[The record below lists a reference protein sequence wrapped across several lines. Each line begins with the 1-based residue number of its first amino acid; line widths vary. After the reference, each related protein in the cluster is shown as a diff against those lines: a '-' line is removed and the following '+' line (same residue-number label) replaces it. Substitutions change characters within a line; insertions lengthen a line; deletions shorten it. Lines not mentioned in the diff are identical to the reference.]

1 MTHYTLSGVAMPALG
16 LGTYQLR
23 GDACRAAV
31 AHALGAGYRHLDT
44 AQIYDNEAA
53 VGAGLRDAA
62 VDRDD
67 VFLTTKVW
75 HTALGYDDVLRTT
88 DESLARLG
96 VERVDLLLMHWPT
109 PDVPLQETLDAL
121 VAVRDAGKTRLI
133 GVSNTPPAM
142 LRRALSHVPD
152 LATDQVEHHVFLG
165 QPEILDIV
173 RTHGMVLTA
182 YSPVAQGE
190 ALRDDAVRDIAAAHG
205 ATPAQVALAWLLAQD
220 RVAAIPRSSSAE
232 HREANLAAARLQL
245 SAGDLAR
252 LDALPKD
259 HRLVDPDFAPDW
271 NA

>member
-1 MTHYTLSGVAMPALG
+1 MKHYTLSGVPMPALG

-23 GDACRAAV
+23 GDAARRAV

-62 VDRDD
+62 VDRDE

-75 HTALGYDDVLRTT
+75 HTALAHADVLRTT
-88 DESLARLG
+88 DESLRRLG
-96 VERVDLLLMHWPT
+96 VDRVDLLLMHWPT
-109 PDVPLQETLDAL
+109 PDVPLAETLGAL
-121 VAVRDAGKTRLI
+121 QEVRAAGKARLI

-142 LRRALSHVPD
+142 LERALALVPD

-165 QPEILDIV
+165 QPDILNTV
-173 RTHGMVLTA
+173 RAHGMVLTS
-182 YSPVAQGE
+182 YSPVAQG
-190 ALRDDAVRDIAAAHG
+190 AAMRDATVQDIAAAHG

-232 HREANLAAARLQL
+232 HREANLAAARLTL
-245 SAGDLAR
+245 TGDDLAR
-252 LDALPKD
+252 LDALPKGR
-259 HRLVDPDFAPDW
+259 RLVDPAFAPDW
-271 NA
+271 ND